1 MPCSGYDMVASV
13 FYVRTPQF
21 LFRKVES
28 SNDETENDE
37 PTHQQAKQV
46 ALSVEDWSL
55 KVPLVKDHVMIIF
68 PLLQG

>member
-1 MPCSGYDMVASV
+1 MTWLRPF

-21 LFRKVES
+21 LVRKVES

-46 ALSVEDWSL
+46 ALSVD
-55 KVPLVKDHVMIIF
+55 
-68 PLLQG
+68 G